1 MENPLD
7 HFVLHPLIP
16 IHLFGFDLSINQAV
30 VMMWVVVA
38 AVFLFFQTAVRSRQ
52 FVPTKVQ
59 GLAEMSVEFLRG
71 LVLENMGEQGMRFF
85 PFIVTLFF
93 FILFAN
99 LLGLIP
105 GTYTITSQIMVTA
118 LFAIVV
124 YITSLVV
131 GFMVHGLHFFK
142 ILVPPGTPGWLLPL
156 MLPIEVVSQ
165 LARPLTLAV
174 RLFANMTAG
183 HTILIVLFGMVASM
197 SFGIGWLPVA
207 MAIAILIL
215 SKNMAPKQKVI
226 TLLVGSLLTIVLSI
240 YFGSGWLP
248 FIAAGLVY
256 ALEVFIAFIQAYIFT
271 ILATVY
277 LGDAIK
283 LH

>member
-7 HFVLHPLIP
+7 HFILHPLIP
-16 IHLFGFDLSINQAV
+16 IHLFGIDLSINQAV

-38 AVFLFFQTAVRSRQ
+38 AVSLFFWAAVSQRRL
-52 FVPTKVQ
+52 VPTKIQ
-59 GLAEMSVEFLRG
+59 SLAEMSVDFLRG
-71 LVLENMGEQGMRFF
+71 LVMENMGEKGMRFF

-105 GTYTITSQIMVTA
+105 GTYTVTSQIMVTA

-124 YITSLVV
+124 YVISLVV
-131 GFMVHGLHFFK
+131 GFSVHGFHFFS

-156 MLPIEVVSQ
+156 MVPIEVVSQ
-165 LARPLTLAV
+165 VARPVTLAV

-183 HTILIVLFGMVASM
+183 HTILIVLFSLMLAGGVL
-197 SFGIGWLPVA
+197 IGWLPFAFSVA
-207 MAIAILIL
+207 
-215 SKNMAPKQKVI
+215 
-226 TLLVGSLLTIVLSI
+226 
-240 YFGSGWLP
+240 
-248 FIAAGLVY
+248 VY
-256 ALEVFIAFIQAYIFT
+256 ILEVIVAFIQAFIFT

>member
-7 HFVLHPLIP
+7 HFILHPLIP

-30 VMMWVVVA
+30 VMMWVVVGAVSLFFWA
-38 AVFLFFQTAVRSRQ
+38 AVSQRRL
-52 FVPTKVQ
+52 VPTKIQ
-59 GLAEMSVEFLRG
+59 SLAEMSVEFLRG
-71 LVLENMGEQGMRFF
+71 LVMENMGEQGMRFF

-105 GTYTITSQIMVTA
+105 GTYTVTSQIMVTA

-124 YITSLVV
+124 YVISLVV
-131 GFMVHGLHFFK
+131 GFTVHGVHFFS

-156 MLPIEVVSQ
+156 MIPIEVVSQ
-165 LARPLTLAV
+165 VARPVTLAV

-183 HTILIVLFGMVASM
+183 HTILIVLFSLMLAGGVL
-197 SFGIGWLPVA
+197 IGWLPFAFTVA
-207 MAIAILIL
+207 
-215 SKNMAPKQKVI
+215 
-226 TLLVGSLLTIVLSI
+226 
-240 YFGSGWLP
+240 
-248 FIAAGLVY
+248 VY
-256 ALEVFIAFIQAYIFT
+256 ILEVIVAFIQAFIFT

>member
-7 HFVLHPLIP
+7 HFILHPLIP

-30 VMMWVVVA
+30 VMMWVVVGAVSLFFWA
-38 AVFLFFQTAVRSRQ
+38 AVRDRRL
-52 FVPTKVQ
+52 VPSKIQ
-59 GLAEMSVEFLRG
+59 SLAEMSVEFLRG
-71 LVLENMGEQGMRFF
+71 LVMENMGEQGMRFF

-105 GTYTITSQIMVTA
+105 GTYTVTSQIMVTA

-124 YITSLVV
+124 YVISLVV
-131 GFMVHGLHFFK
+131 GFMVHGLHFFS

-156 MLPIEVVSQ
+156 MIPIEVVSQ
-165 LARPLTLAV
+165 VARPVTLAV

-183 HTILIVLFGMVASM
+183 HTILIVLFSLMLAGGVL
-197 SFGIGWLPVA
+197 IGWLPFAFTVA
-207 MAIAILIL
+207 
-215 SKNMAPKQKVI
+215 
-226 TLLVGSLLTIVLSI
+226 
-240 YFGSGWLP
+240 
-248 FIAAGLVY
+248 VY
-256 ALEVFIAFIQAYIFT
+256 ILEVIVAFIQAFIFT

>member
-1 MENPLD
+1 MENPLH
-7 HFVLHPLIP
+7 HFELHPLIP
-16 IHLFGFDLSINQAV
+16 IHLFGLDLSINQAV

-38 AVFLFFQTAVRSRQ
+38 AVSAFFWAAARAPQLVPSRIQ
-52 FVPTKVQ
+52 S
-59 GLAEMSVEFLRG
+59 LAEISVEFLRG
-71 LVLENMGEQGMRFF
+71 LIMENMGERGMRFF

-105 GTYTITSQIMVTA
+105 GTYTVTSQIIVTGVFA
-118 LFAIVV
+118 LVV
-124 YITSLVV
+124 YVMSLIV
-131 GFMVHGLHFFK
+131 GFSIHGMHFLS

-156 MLPIEVVSQ
+156 MLPIEIISQ
-165 LARPLTLAV
+165 LARPVTLGV

-183 HTILIVLFGMVASM
+183 HTVLYVLFGLMLA
-197 SFGIGWLPVA
+197 GGALIGWLPFGFTVA
-207 MAIAILIL
+207 
-215 SKNMAPKQKVI
+215 
-226 TLLVGSLLTIVLSI
+226 
-240 YFGSGWLP
+240 
-248 FIAAGLVY
+248 VY
-256 ALEVFIAFIQAYIFT
+256 ILEVIVAFIQAFIFT

>member
-1 MENPLD
+1 MENPLL
-7 HFVLHPLIP
+7 HFELHPLIP
-16 IHLFGFDLSINQAV
+16 IHLFGLDLSINQAV

-38 AVFLFFQTAVRSRQ
+38 AVFLFFWTAVRSRQ
-52 FVPTKVQ
+52 FVPTKIQ
-59 GLAEMSVEFLRG
+59 SLAEMSVEFLRG

-105 GTYTITSQIMVTA
+105 GTYTVTSQIMVTG
-118 LFAIVV
+118 LFALIVYV
-124 YITSLVV
+124 MSLFV
-131 GFMVHGLHFFK
+131 GFTVHGLHFLK
-142 ILVPPGTPGWLLPL
+142 IFVPPGTPKVLLPFMIPL
-156 MLPIEVVSQ
+156 EIFSQ
-165 LARPLTLAV
+165 TLRPVTLAV

-183 HTILIVLFGMVASM
+183 HTILIVLFSLMLAGGVL
-197 SFGIGWLPVA
+197 IGWLPFSFTVA
-207 MAIAILIL
+207 
-215 SKNMAPKQKVI
+215 
-226 TLLVGSLLTIVLSI
+226 
-240 YFGSGWLP
+240 
-248 FIAAGLVY
+248 VY
-256 ALEVFIAFIQAYIFT
+256 VLEVIVAFIQAFIFT